1 MKPWK
6 IVVIPTAIML
16 VIASIYMFSVW
27 KKRQNS
33 GVVNQAQEQ
42 KLTSDDVAVVKME
55 FPSHFDDL
63 KDQDGKS
70 LWMKNGY
77 TMPYFPYAGG
87 KVDFKKRVG
96 FIPPLQKLEIK
107 KAIKVAV
114 PADVDDGISHGTRQA
129 MYVFTLPND
138 KNDKQEY
145 ATPVGAME
153 GTEEQYYSDLL
164 FFYDDPHT
172 IYSHWPTD
180 VWAAVEAHQAKPGM
194 NELQTRLALGQ
205 KIQTDNPRTEG
216 NRTVTYDLD
225 GKKWTVTFVND
236 RATKVQNS

>member
-6 IVVIPTAIML
+6 IVVIPTALTLI
-16 VIASIYMFSVW
+16 IAGIYMFSVY
-27 KKRQNS
+27 KKRHNP

-42 KLTSDDVAVVKME
+42 QLTQDDVAVVKMQ
-55 FPSHFDDL
+55 FPSHFEDL
-63 KDQDGKS
+63 KDEEGKS

-77 TMPYFPYAGG
+77 TMPYFPYAAG

-96 FIPPLQKLEIK
+96 VIPPLQKLEVK

-129 MYVFTLPND
+129 MYVFTLPNE
-138 KNDKQEY
+138 KQEY

-153 GTEEQYYSDLL
+153 GSEEQYYSDLL
-164 FFYDDPHT
+164 FFYDDPHS
-172 IYSHWPTD
+172 IYTHWPAD
-180 VWAAVEAHQAKPGM
+180 VWTAVEAHQAKPGM

-205 KIQTDNPRTEG
+205 KIQTDNPKTEG
-216 NRTVTYDLD
+216 NRTVT
-225 GKKWTVTFVND
+225 GA
-236 RATKVQNS
+236 ATRSR

>member
-6 IVVIPTAIML
+6 IVVIPTVLTL
-16 VIASIYMFSVW
+16 VIASIYIFSVW
-27 KKRQNS
+27 KKRQS
-33 GVVNQAQEQ
+33 PGVVNQGQEQ
-42 KLTSDDVAVVKME
+42 KLTADDVAVVKME
-55 FPSHFDDL
+55 FPSHFEDL
-63 KDQDGKS
+63 EDEEGKS
-70 LWMKNGY
+70 VWMKNGY

-96 FIPPLQKLEIK
+96 VIPPLQKLEIK
-107 KAIKVAV
+107 KAIKAAV

-129 MYVFTLPND
+129 LYVFTLPS
-138 KNDKQEY
+138 DKQEF

-164 FFYDDPHT
+164 YFYDDPHT
-172 IYSHWPTD
+172 VYTHWPTD
-180 VWAAVEAHQAKPGM
+180 VWTAVDAHQAKQGM

-205 KIQTDNPRTEG
+205 KVQVSSQTEG
-216 NRTVTYDLD
+216 NRTVTYDMD

-236 RATKVQNS
+236 RATTVHGG

>member
-1 MKPWK
+1 M
-6 IVVIPTAIML
+6 
-16 VIASIYMFSVW
+16 
-27 KKRQNS
+27 Q
-33 GVVNQAQEQ
+33 
-42 KLTSDDVAVVKME
+42 

-63 KDQDGKS
+63 KDEEGKS

-96 FIPPLQKLEIK
+96 VIPPLQKLEIK

-129 MYVFTLPND
+129 MYVFTFPTN

-164 FFYDDPHT
+164 FFYDDPHA
-172 IYSHWPTD
+172 IYAHWPSD
-180 VWAAVEAHQAKPGM
+180 IWAAVEAHQAKPGM
-194 NELQTRLALGQ
+194 SELQTRLSLGQ

-236 RATKVQNS
+236 RATKVQNG